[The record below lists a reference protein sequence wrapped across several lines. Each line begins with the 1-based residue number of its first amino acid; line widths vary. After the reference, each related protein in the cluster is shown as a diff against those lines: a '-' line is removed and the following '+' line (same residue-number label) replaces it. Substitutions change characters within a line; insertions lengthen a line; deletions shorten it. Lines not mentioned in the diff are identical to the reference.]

1 MLKKNKNKNYG
12 HGMCFNV
19 VLNCF
24 KLKIIPQRLGR
35 LDSLNTDRG
44 RRKIKLA
51 EPKLS
56 LKRETPR
63 VLGPMKKQSDDALLI
78 GHRLQ
83 QHSSL
88 MKQNL
93 TTIFCNTKQPL
104 ISCN

>member
-1 MLKKNKNKNYG
+1 MQKNKTKNNGY
-12 HGMCFNV
+12 GMCFNAV
-19 VLNCF
+19 R

-63 VLGPMKKQSDDALLI
+63 VLEPMKK
-78 GHRLQ
+78 
-83 QHSSL
+83 
-88 MKQNL
+88 
-93 TTIFCNTKQPL
+93 TV
-104 ISCN
+104 

>member
-1 MLKKNKNKNYG
+1 
-12 HGMCFNV
+12 MCFNAV
-19 VLNCF
+19 R

-63 VLGPMKKQSDDALLI
+63 VLEPMKKTVWRCFIDWTQTAATFKFNETGLNYNILQYKTALN
-78 GHRLQ
+78 
-83 QHSSL
+83 
-88 MKQNL
+88 K
-93 TTIFCNTKQPL
+93 P
-104 ISCN
+104 

>member
-1 MLKKNKNKNYG
+1 
-12 HGMCFNV
+12 MCFNAV
-19 VLNCF
+19 R

-63 VLGPMKKQSDDALLI
+63 VLGPMEKQSDDALLI
-78 GHRLQ
+78 GHRPQ

-88 MKQNL
+88 MKQDL

-104 ISCN
+104 ISRNQCVETV